1 MQIHDQRAQAARD
14 TIESVRAIESQ
25 FGATREALEDDGA
38 KILGEVRRH
47 ARTLGMT
54 EVFKMYDASHAR
66 QSVEHVATLMDASAT
81 WSPHRL
87 TALD

>member
-1 MQIHDQRAQAARD
+1 
-14 TIESVRAIESQ
+14 
-25 FGATREALEDDGA
+25 
-38 KILGEVRRH
+38 
-47 ARTLGMT
+47 MT

-81 WSPHRL
+81 WSPHRM